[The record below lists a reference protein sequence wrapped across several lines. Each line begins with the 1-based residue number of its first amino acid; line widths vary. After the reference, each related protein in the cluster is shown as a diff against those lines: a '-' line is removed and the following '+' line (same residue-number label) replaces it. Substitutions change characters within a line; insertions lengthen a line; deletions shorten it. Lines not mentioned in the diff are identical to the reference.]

1 MIKAPFASIG
11 RRAQVALLIA
21 VGAAASA
28 SVLLGG
34 GYVNASSTAW
44 EHDQEAEIA
53 KLPVCYA
60 LGTDAIG
67 RGDVPE
73 GKAIYQPCFTHNA
86 VLSVYF
92 PGTPFSGPPNFS
104 TVGASSWGDFVSDTF
119 TANGY
124 TATQHLMGSIAINVD
139 GTHATMTSYLH
150 STHVLPDGT
159 IDVANG
165 TYEDEV
171 VRHNGKWKIKN
182 RTLKLITFLNL
193 GTPTP

>member
-1 MIKAPFASIG
+1 MTKTLFASFG
-11 RRAQVALLIA
+11 RHAQVALFVT
-21 VGAAASA
+21 VGAAAS
-28 SVLLGG
+28 VMLGA
-34 GYVNASSTAW
+34 GYVNASPHGAQRA
-44 EHDQEAEIA
+44 DEAEIA

-67 RGDVPE
+67 RGDVAQ
-73 GKAIYQPCFTHNA
+73 GKAIYVPCFTGDA

-92 PGTPFSGPPNFS
+92 PGSPFNGPPSFS
-104 TVGASSWGDFVSDTF
+104 TVGTSSWGDFVSNTF

-124 TATQHLMGSIAINVD
+124 TATQHLMGSIDVHVD
-139 GTHATMTSYLH
+139 GSHATMTSYLH
-150 STHVLPDGT
+150 ATHVLADGT

-171 VRHNGKWKIKN
+171 VRQNGDWKIKS

-193 GTPTP
+193 GTAL

>member
-1 MIKAPFASIG
+1 MTTTLFASFG
-11 RRAQVALLIA
+11 RHAQIALFVT
-21 VGAAASA
+21 VGAAAS
-28 SVLLGG
+28 VILGA
-34 GYVNASSTAW
+34 GYVNASPHGVRLA
-44 EHDQEAEIA
+44 DEAEIA

-67 RGDVPE
+67 RGDLAE
-73 GKAIYQPCFTHNA
+73 GKAIYAPCFTSDA

-92 PGTPFSGPPNFS
+92 PGTPVSGPPSFR
-104 TVGASSWGDFVSDTF
+104 TVGVNSWGDFVADTF

-124 TATQHLMGSIAINVD
+124 SATQHLIGSIDIHVD
-139 GTHATMTSYLH
+139 GNHATMTSYLH
-150 STHVLPDGT
+150 ATHVLADGT

-171 VRHNGKWKIKN
+171 VRRNGDWKIKS

-193 GTPTP
+193 GTAL

>member
-1 MIKAPFASIG
+1 MTKTLFASFG
-11 RRAQVALLIA
+11 RHARAALLVTA
-21 VGAAASA
+21 GAAASV
-28 SVLLGG
+28 VLGA
-34 GYVNASSTAW
+34 GYVSASPHGFQ
-44 EHDQEAEIA
+44 HDDEAEIA

-67 RGDVPE
+67 RGDVAQ
-73 GKAIYQPCFTHNA
+73 GKAIYTPCFTSNA

-92 PGTPFSGPPNFS
+92 PGSPFSGPPSFS
-104 TVGASSWGDFVSDTF
+104 TVGASSWGDFVSNTF

-124 TATQHLMGSIAINVD
+124 TSTQHLMGSVDIHVD
-139 GTHATMTSYLH
+139 GHHATMTSYLH
-150 STHVLPDGT
+150 ATHVLADGT

-171 VRHNGKWKIKN
+171 VRQNGDWKIKS

-193 GTPTP
+193 GTAL